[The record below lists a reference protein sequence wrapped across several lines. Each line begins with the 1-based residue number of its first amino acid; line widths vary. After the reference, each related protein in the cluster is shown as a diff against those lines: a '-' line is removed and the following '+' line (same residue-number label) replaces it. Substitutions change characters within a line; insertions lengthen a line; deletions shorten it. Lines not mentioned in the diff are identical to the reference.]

1 MLFVAVLVVIIL
13 CGAEIDLFVP
23 SFPELMDVFNL
34 SPFEVQLTLS
44 ANFVSQCVASF
55 YAGTFGDIFG
65 RRRVILFGLV
75 IFLMGSVLCVLS
87 PTYSI
92 MIIGRILQGFGTAA
106 PAVLGYVI
114 IADRTPMEKQASVLC
129 VMNGIITIAMA
140 GAPVIGSFVTK
151 YYGWRGNFMALLIL
165 CLVGIIMTLAFIPH
179 DDIKSKEK
187 ASLSLKGYLP
197 LLKSG
202 RFMNILMAVTI
213 LTTTFWTFIGISPI
227 LYMKNMNISID
238 HFGFY
243 QGANCAFFAIVSLA
257 SPKIMAYFTHHTCL
271 RMGGWNALFMACV
284 IFLVGV
290 FVQDNPLI
298 ITTVMVLFFLSEVF
312 PINILYPIS
321 LNVVEGAKARASGL
335 YNVARLCFSAIGVE
349 TVGYFYTGT
358 FFPMALYTLISA
370 SIAFILLTRTLE
382 WKEIRFDKNG
392 G

>member
-1 MLFVAVLVVIIL
+1 
-13 CGAEIDLFVP
+13 
-23 SFPELMDVFNL
+23 
-34 SPFEVQLTLS
+34 
-44 ANFVSQCVASF
+44 
-55 YAGTFGDIFG
+55 
-65 RRRVILFGLV
+65 
-75 IFLMGSVLCVLS
+75 
-87 PTYSI
+87 
-92 MIIGRILQGFGTAA
+92 
-106 PAVLGYVI
+106 
-114 IADRTPMEKQASVLC
+114 MEKQASVLG

-179 DDIKSKEK
+179 DKIKSKEK

-227 LYMKNMNISID
+227 LYMKNLNVSID

-243 QGANCAFFAIVSLA
+243 QGTICAFFAIVSLA
-257 SPKIMAYFTHHTCL
+257 SPKIMSYFTHHTCL

-284 IFLVGV
+284 IFLVGL
-290 FVQDNPLI
+290 FVKDNPII
-298 ITTVMVLFFLSEVF
+298 ITTVILLFCVSEVF

-321 LNVVEGAKARASGL
+321 LTVVEGAKARASGL

-358 FFPMALYTLISA
+358 FFPMALFVLISA
-370 SIAFILLTRTLE
+370 SIAFILLTRTQE

-392 G
+392 GAGAQLH